1 MSDSPPP
8 IIQALLEPWRYPE
21 PAANVELME
30 THASWVLL
38 AGDFAYKIKKP
49 ITLPFLDYGTLAR
62 RLACCQIELRLNRRF
77 TSDLYLGLI
86 EISGTPEQPIIG
98 ALNQATGNAIEYA
111 VKMKRFDE
119 SARLDHVCSR
129 GELIPDQISQLA
141 NAIINFHQIAA
152 IAPTMS
158 RFGSAEILLA
168 PALENINT
176 LRALLP
182 TPADRHQLEQ
192 LESWTQSE
200 HKHLIPQFTARKA
213 EGRIRECHGDLH
225 LGNLVIIN
233 NQVTLF
239 DCIEFNEEFRWIDV
253 ASEITFPYIDLLDH
267 NQPGL
272 ACWLLNQWLS
282 SSGDYGSVPLLRFY
296 ATYRALVRAKVSAIL
311 AAQHEKDFST
321 ARVYLALARKLA
333 IPHKPCLTITHGLAG
348 CGKTTAAKLQLLT
361 DKDGATLC
369 LRSDV
374 ERKRLFDL
382 TENASSNSSLRE
394 GIYNPNATRLTYHR
408 LLNLTTQLLN
418 AGWSVIVDAAFLL
431 HEERDNFRRL
441 AEQSGIDFFILAPQ
455 ATDDQMMERIRLRLE
470 EGRDASEATQD
481 VLKMQQKIIEPL
493 DSHEREYIRKADGE
507 VAEGIRTKVI

>member
-1 MSDSPPP
+1 MSDSQPP
-8 IIQALLEPWRYPE
+8 IIQALLEPCRYPE

-38 AGDFAYKIKKP
+38 AGNFAYKIKKP

-62 RLACCQIELRLNRRF
+62 RLTCCQTELRLNRRF
-77 TSDLYLGLI
+77 ASDLYLGLV

-98 ALNQATGNAIEYA
+98 ELDQVTGNAIEYA
-111 VKMKRFDE
+111 VKMKRFEE

-192 LESWTQSE
+192 LGSWTQSE
-200 HKHLIPQFTARKA
+200 HERLIPQFTARKA
-213 EGRIRECHGDLH
+213 EGHIRECHGDLH

-239 DCIEFNEEFRWIDV
+239 DCIDFNEEFRWIDV

-282 SSGDYGSVPLLRFY
+282 NSGDYGAVHLLRFY

-311 AAQHEKDFST
+311 AAQHETDFST
-321 ARVYLALARKLA
+321 ARAYLALAQKLA
-333 IPHKPCLTITHGLAG
+333 APPKPRLTITHGLAG
-348 CGKTTAAKLQLLT
+348 CGKTTAAKQQLLS

-369 LRSDV
+369 LRSDI
-374 ERKRLFDL
+374 ERKRLFGL
-382 TENASSNSSLRE
+382 TENASSNSSLSE
-394 GIYNPNATRLTYHR
+394 GIYNTDTTKLTYRR
-408 LLNLTTQLLN
+408 LLDLTAQLLN

-431 HEERDNFRRL
+431 HKERDNFRRL
-441 AEQSGIDFFILAPQ
+441 AEQSGVDFYILAPQ
-455 ATDDQMMERIRLRLE
+455 TSDDQMMARIKKRLA
-470 EGRDASEATQD
+470 EGQDASEATQD
-481 VLKMQQKIIEPL
+481 VLKMQKKIIEPL
-493 DSHEREYIRKADGE
+493 DNNERKSIRKADGE
-507 VAEGIRTKVI
+507 AVG